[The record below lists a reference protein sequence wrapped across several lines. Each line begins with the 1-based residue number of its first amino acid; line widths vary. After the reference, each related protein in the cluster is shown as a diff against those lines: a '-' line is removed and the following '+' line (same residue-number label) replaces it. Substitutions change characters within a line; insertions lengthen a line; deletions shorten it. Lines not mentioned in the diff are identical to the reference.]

1 MTDSPHAR
9 RSNSDWLADLRSVG
23 EVRDAALDALRSLIL
38 AALPRALSPWL
49 SPSDPRFEA
58 LAEETAQETLLRVLS
73 RLDTFEGRSQFTTW
87 VYKIAVRMALSELRR
102 QKWRDVSLD
111 DLLEEKDDQPA
122 QVRLEAD
129 PAATPETSAE
139 RRDALQRV
147 QRIIATELTERQRTA
162 LVAAAVRGMPP
173 DEVARR
179 MGMQPNA
186 FYKLIHDARLRL
198 KHSLEREGFSP
209 AEILGMFG
217 ER

>member
-1 MTDSPHAR
+1 VTDSPHAR

-87 VYKIAVRMALSELRR
+87 VYKIAVRVALSELRR

-111 DLLEEKDDQPA
+111 DLLEEKEDQPA
-122 QVRLEAD
+122 QVRLETD

-162 LVAAAVRGMPP
+162 LVAAGVRGMPP

-186 FYKLIHDARLRL
+186 FYKLIHDARLNL
-198 KHSLEREGFSP
+198 KRSLEREGLSP
-209 AEILGMFG
+209 AEILAMFG
-217 ER
+217 E

>member
-1 MTDSPHAR
+1 VGDSPHGK
-9 RSNSDWLADLRSVG
+9 RSNSDWLSSLRSIGEAREAALGDLR
-23 EVRDAALDALRSLIL
+23 ALIL

-87 VYKIAVRMALSELRR
+87 VYKIAVRVALSELRR

-162 LVAAAVRGMPP
+162 LVAAAVR
-173 DEVARR
+173 R